1 MNGKIFDVTRG
12 KRFYGPGGF
21 VIILPTNPYR
31 PTAYMLNAHTP
42 GMTNYLSPPEGLTLV
57 LPEEMLL
64 VVLLPS
70 VLSL

>member
-21 VIILPTNPYR
+21 VIILQTNPHMY
-31 PTAYMLNAHTP
+31 NAQLHDACTP
-42 GMTNYLSPPEGLTLV
+42 GTTSYLSPPEGLTLV